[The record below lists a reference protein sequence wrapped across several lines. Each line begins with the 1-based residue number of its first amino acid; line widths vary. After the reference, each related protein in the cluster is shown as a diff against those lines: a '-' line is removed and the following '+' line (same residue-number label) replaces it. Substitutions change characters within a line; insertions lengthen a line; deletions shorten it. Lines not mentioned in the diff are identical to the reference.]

1 MTSKTAVAT
10 AALVLAACAG
20 TASAETVCGAAI
32 HSRFGETRA
41 YFQNVLGACRP
52 DGYCSAVVA
61 LPDRTGQGVYA
72 HQLRVARPTP
82 GAPYLVEF
90 VAVTP
95 MSAGDG
101 LPMSIHLGRQTTDL
115 AALAAPTSPGT
126 NEFRISDAEAVR
138 KLVAGFRRERTAR
151 WVYRSEAG
159 PTSAVFSLSGMT
171 AALTWIDCMGV
182 RRR

>member
-1 MTSKTAVAT
+1 MTSKLTVAT
-10 AALVLAACAG
+10 AALLLVACAG
-20 TASAETVCGAAI
+20 SASAETVCRAAT

-72 HQLRVARPTP
+72 HQLRVALTRP
-82 GAPYLVEF
+82 GEPYQVEF

-101 LPMSIHLGRQTTDL
+101 QPMSITMGRQTTDL
-115 AALAAPTSPGT
+115 SALATPTSSI
-126 NEFRISDAEAVR
+126 NEFRVSDYEAVE
-138 KLVAGFRRERTAR
+138 KLVAGFRHARSAR
-151 WVYRSEAG
+151 WTYQSGTG
-159 PTSAVFSLSGMT
+159 PASAVFSLSGMT
-171 AALTWIDCMGV
+171 AALTWIDCMG
-182 RRR
+182 RRGR

>member
-1 MTSKTAVAT
+1 MTSKFTAGV
-10 AALVLAACAG
+10 AALFLAAGAG
-20 TASAETVCGAAI
+20 TASAETICGAAT

-61 LPDRTGQGVYA
+61 LPDRTGRSAYA
-72 HQLRVARPTP
+72 QQLRVALTRP
-82 GAPYLVEF
+82 GELYQVEF

-101 LPMSIHLGRQTTDL
+101 HPMSITMGRQTTDL
-115 AALAAPTSPGT
+115 SALARPTSSL
-126 NEFRISDAEAVR
+126 NEFRVSDYDAVDR
-138 KLVAGFRRERTAR
+138 LVAGFRHARSAR
-151 WVYRSEAG
+151 WTYRSETG
-159 PTSAVFSLSGMT
+159 PASALFSLAGMT
-171 AALTWIDCMGV
+171 AALTWIDCMGA